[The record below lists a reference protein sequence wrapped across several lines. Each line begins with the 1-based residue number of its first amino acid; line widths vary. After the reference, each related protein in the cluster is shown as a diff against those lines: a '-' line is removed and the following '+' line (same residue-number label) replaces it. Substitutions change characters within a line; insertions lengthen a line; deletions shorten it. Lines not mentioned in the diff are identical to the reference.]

1 MSNPTNLLYA
11 KSHEW
16 VQDMGDGSYR
26 IGLTDYAQDQL
37 GDLVFV
43 NLPQEGDEVEVGA
56 AFGDVESVKAVS
68 DVYSPVSGVVCA
80 INEELLDHPELIN
93 QDAYGAWMI
102 QVNEVSDKEELLSST
117 DYEALL
123 SQEAY
128 HHGILRSFYLAGT
141 AGDAG
146 IHRAVQH
153 RPAVLPYSR

>member
-1 MSNPTNLLYA
+1 MELQSEYAYLSNEMEMKANITQV
-11 KSHEW
+11 E
-16 VQDMGDGSYR
+16 Q
-26 IGLTDYAQDQL
+26 YAQDQL

-123 SQEAY
+123 SQEA
-128 HHGILRSFYLAGT
+128 
-141 AGDAG
+141 
-146 IHRAVQH
+146 
-153 RPAVLPYSR
+153 